1 MDHLRTLVVDGAVS
15 QQAAQVPRAKKLHYA
30 WIVFAVT
37 FVALI
42 VAAGVRSVPSIL
54 IVPLENELGWSRATI
69 SFAVSINLL
78 MYGLI
83 GPFAAALMNRF
94 GVRRI
99 MTFAFVFIAAG
110 VSATE

>member
-1 MDHLRTLVVDGAVS
+1 MDPLRTLVANDVVS
-15 QQAAQVPRAKKLHYA
+15 QKAAQVSQVKKIHYA

-54 IVPLENELGWSRATI
+54 IVPLENEFGWSRATI

-78 MYGLI
+78 M
-83 GPFAAALMNRF
+83 
-94 GVRRI
+94 
-99 MTFAFVFIAAG
+99 
-110 VSATE
+110 